1 MWLWGML
8 WIVFCIYIY
17 IFLTKLVWPSKK
29 KNPNFISYWSFGG
42 KCQVYAKFYT
52 FYCNSPYDKLYMMDV
67 KYWAHKSS
75 IYNLLNYGF
84 FLSLALLVIWS
95 ISTIL
100 LPLKIII
107 IIRIDINMYWYFM
120 SYWTTKYTYQLE
132 HSYWDCQMGNVGL
145 IYYQTLKMMLH
156 PNCQIVP
163 IVKIFTMLLKYHPKC
178 RMSW

>member
-1 MWLWGML
+1 MYF
-8 WIVFCIYIY
+8 VYIYIY
-17 IFLTKLVWPSKK
+17 IFFFSNETCLAFKK

-84 FLSLALLVIWS
+84 FFVFSFASHLVHFYN
-95 ISTIL
+95 TITF
-100 LPLKIII
+100 KKKKF
-107 IIRIDINMYWYFM
+107 RIDINMYWYFI

-145 IYYQTLKMMLH
+145 IYHQTLKMMLH